1 MIIHAK
7 EKKERALGEKL
18 FLKAHRCNSPK
29 CSMTRRPYR
38 PGVHGKNRRK
48 VSDYGVQLNAK
59 QKLKVIYGLNESQL
73 TNIFRAASR
82 NPEATGQK
90 MTELLERR
98 LDNLIFRSAIA
109 DSRPM
114 AKNLIS
120 RGHILVNG
128 KKTVSPSCA
137 LRRGDVVSVRPESK
151 DKGVFK
157 NLGEKLKKAVAAPS
171 WFNVDPE
178 KLEVKIS
185 ALPADVDLG
194 FDISGVIEFFAKNN

>member
-48 VSDYGVQLNAK
+48 VSDYGMQLNAK
-59 QKLKVIYGLNESQL
+59 QKLKVIYGVNESQL
-73 TNIFRAASR
+73 TNVFKVASR

-90 MTELLERR
+90 MIEILERR
-98 LDNLIFRSAIA
+98 LDNLVFRSAIA

-114 AKNLIS
+114 AKNFIT

-128 KKTVSPSCA
+128 KKTVSPSSS
-137 LRRGDVVSVRPESK
+137 LRPGDVVSVRLESK
-151 DKGVFK
+151 ELGGFK
-157 NLGEKLKKAVAAPS
+157 DLKEKLKKIPS
-171 WFNVDPE
+171 SLNWFNVDPE
-178 KLEVKIS
+178 KLEVKIAAYPTES
-185 ALPADVDLG
+185 DLA